1 MPNPKPSAQD
11 SYSEAQAAAALG
23 ITVGRLHDL
32 LDQHVFTQGQK
43 RPDSI
48 EFTASDL
55 LLLNYW
61 AQDNKSSPAHEVI
74 QMPKRHE

>member
-1 MPNPKPSAQD
+1 MPDPKPTSQD
-11 SYSEAQAAAALG
+11 FYSETEAAAALR
-23 ITVGRLHDL
+23 ITVSRVHFL
-32 LDQHVFTQGQK
+32 LDKYVFTQGQK

-61 AQDNKSSPAHEVI
+61 NQDNKSTPAHEVI

>member
-1 MPNPKPSAQD
+1 MPNPKPSSQD
-11 SYSEAQAAAALG
+11 SYSEAEAAAALG
-23 ITVGRLHDL
+23 ITVSRLHDL
-32 LDQHVFTQGQK
+32 LDKHVFTQGQK

-61 AQDNKSSPAHEVI
+61 NQDNKPTAAHEVI
-74 QMPKRHE
+74 QMPKRN